1 MTRSPSLNNQRLS
14 LLVFLFQLSF
24 IFLFT
29 LQANTNE
36 HLNPG
41 FTISGCDSIAL
52 KEDTI
57 SPSGIKHY
65 LTLPDKVKENSGLLF
80 FNGHIW
86 THNDSGGENAIFA
99 IDTANGRIKRKVI
112 IAKEHNHDWEELTQD
127 TGYIYIGNFG
137 NNFGKRQD
145 LAILKVK
152 KKAILNKDTVEAE
165 TIAFSYPEQTNFK
178 ARLFNHNYDCEAMIS
193 EGDSLYLFTK
203 NRANKQTNLYRLP
216 KSAGSYKAR
225 LIDSLNIKGL
235 VTAATYHPNDKLLF
249 LLGYHGTLSF
259 EPFIVIL
266 YNYPGNAFFRGCQL
280 KLHTNMSSLGQT
292 EGIFWH
298 PPNKL
303 FFSNEKGWG
312 KAPVIRSIEYEIDPS
327 KNK

>member
-1 MTRSPSLNNQRLS
+1 MRHPPFFNDQRLKLLFF
-14 LLVFLFQLSF
+14 LLVFT
-24 IFLFT
+24 FLFT
-29 LQANTNE
+29 IDANANE
-36 HLNPG
+36 DRNTG
-41 FTISGCDSIAL
+41 FTLSGCDTIIL

-57 SPSGIKHY
+57 PPSIIKHY
-65 LTLPDKVKENSGLLF
+65 LTLPDQVKENSGLLF

-99 IDTANGRIKRKVI
+99 IDTTNGSIKRKVI
-112 IAKEHNHDWEELTQD
+112 IAKEHNHDWEEITQD
-127 TGYIYIGNFG
+127 STYIYIGNFG

-145 LAILKVK
+145 LSILKVK
-152 KKAILNKDTVEAE
+152 KKDILDKDTVEAE
-165 TIAFSYPEQTNFK
+165 TIAFSYPEQTNFRP
-178 ARLFNHNYDCEAMIS
+178 RLFNHNYDCEAMIS
-193 EGDSLYLFTK
+193 QGDSLYLFTK

-216 KSAGSYKAR
+216 KSAGSHKAR

-235 VTAATYHPNDKLLF
+235 ITAATHHPNDKLLF

-259 EPFIVIL
+259 EPFIIIL
-266 YNYPGNAFFRGCQL
+266 YNYTGNAFFQGCQL

-312 KAPVIRSIEYEIDPS
+312 KKPVIRSIEYQIEPS